1 MSYDSDEDN
10 YDNDNG
16 MSNIEDN
23 IYNKNIIIGDKLII
37 FFSDGNNYIGII
49 EDFTENNMAI
59 LSVEG
64 VSNKLLELNE
74 NQLILL
80 NTNDYNIIDI
90 AKVIE
95 LEDKDVIKVTEIQL
109 TNVIYPELVI
119 DTEYKDEKEYSISEV
134 EKREDLITT
143 LINALNI
150 YDNTLLIPSAYLIA
164 DIFKELVSKEYNYT
178 NNKFFYDIQKYNDNE
193 KLPKWIIPVCND
205 LKRLY
210 LEEE

>member
-10 YDNDNG
+10 NDEG
-16 MSNIEDN
+16 SIISDN
-23 IYNKNIIIGDKLII
+23 IYNINILVGDKLII
-37 FFSDGNNYIGII
+37 FFSDDNNYIGTV
-49 EDFTENNMAI
+49 EDFTGNNMVI
-59 LSVEG
+59 LSVDG

-109 TNVIYPELVI
+109 TKNIYPELVI

-143 LINALNI
+143 LINAINI

-164 DIFKELVSKEYNYT
+164 DIFKELVSKEYN
-178 NNKFFYDIQKYNDNE
+178 
-193 KLPKWIIPVCND
+193 
-205 LKRLY
+205 
-210 LEEE
+210 